1 MEASKASTSMLE
13 SKEDSG
19 SQGIVAIVC
28 VIQFVR
34 GLILFTANAIIYFGS
49 PFPNGID
56 PVILVL
62 PTGMIFGIFDMVFSF
77 VLWIQG
83 VGGWTYGVVSSCF
96 FSFILLI
103 SLPSLF
109 SYVLSDTI
117 TMAFFISFL
126 ILSLVELLI
135 LVAPWNRKYFKPQK
149 KKDAL

>member
-1 MEASKASTSMLE
+1 MSSEPEGNENSAIPS
-13 SKEDSG
+13 
-19 SQGIVAIVC
+19 IVTIAC

-34 GLILFTANAIIYFGS
+34 GLILFTANAIVYFGS

-62 PTGMIFGIFDMVFSF
+62 PTGMIFGVIDMVFSF
-77 VLWIQG
+77 VLWIRG

-96 FSFILLI
+96 FSFFYLI

-109 SYVLSDTI
+109 SYLLSDTI
-117 TMAFFISFL
+117 TMVFFFSFL
-126 ILSLVELLI
+126 ILSLAELLI
-135 LVAPWNRKYFKPQK
+135 LVAPWNRKYFKSQK